1 MKKIMTMILYF
12 ASIPSFSISTYRCA
26 LTGHTIQCNDGTW
39 TNSHGKG
46 ACSCHGGIKH

>member
-1 MKKIMTMILYF
+1 MKKFMIMTLYLML
-12 ASIPSFSISTYRCA
+12 IPLFTISDYRCSC
-26 LTGHTIQCNDGTW
+26 TGHTIQCNDGTW